1 MLCCCEVMHTPV
13 FGCVCASGKVALVE
27 SLQHI
32 LNSPE
37 LLLNVSMDHLTLTKE
52 SRGWREDEGRKGD
65 ARRIEERKMLEN
77 NILSILLNNSL
88 LITCFCYYK
97 VFC

>member
-37 LLLNVSMDHLTLTKE
+37 LLLNVSVDHLTLME
-52 SRGWREDEGRKGD
+52 ERRGGVCREDEGSKGD
-65 ARRIEERKMLEN
+65 CRRIEERRTFE
-77 NILSILLNNSL
+77 
-88 LITCFCYYK
+88 
-97 VFC
+97 V